1 MGNRRYQDGRR
12 DEVRIAHL
20 LAELG
25 RGVRG
30 RGAAAYGR
38 RHARRVGQVHPGGL
52 VAAEQLTHTETATSV
67 RVRGDDRLIT
77 DGPFM
82 ETKEHL
88 LGFYLIDVPDLD
100 AALDWATRMPAVNGG
115 TVEVRAAISG
125 MAWQKVLD

>member
-1 MGNRRYQDGRR
+1 MKY
-12 DEVRIAHL
+12 AL
-20 LAELG
+20 LIYSPSSAGEY
-25 RGVRG
+25 
-30 RGAAAYGR
+30 AAAALPR
-38 RHARRVGQVHPGGL
+38 TDDDTPGEWVKYTQAAKDAGVL

-67 RVRGDDRLIT
+67 RVRGEDRLIT

>member
-1 MGNRRYQDGRR
+1 MKY
-12 DEVRIAHL
+12 AL
-20 LAELG
+20 LIYSPSSAGEY
-25 RGVRG
+25 
-30 RGAAAYGR
+30 AAAALPR
-38 RHARRVGQVHPGGL
+38 SDDDTPGEWVKYTQAAKDAGVL
-52 VAAEQLTHTETATSV
+52 LAAEQLTHTETATSV

>member
-1 MGNRRYQDGRR
+1 MKY
-12 DEVRIAHL
+12 AL
-20 LAELG
+20 LIYSPSSAGEY
-25 RGVRG
+25 
-30 RGAAAYGR
+30 AAAALPRSDDDTPGEWVKYTQA
-38 RHARRVGQVHPGGL
+38 ARDADVL
-52 VAAEQLTHTETATSV
+52 VAAEQLTHAETATSV
-67 RVRGDDRLIT
+67 RVRGEDRLIT

>member
-1 MGNRRYQDGRR
+1 MKY
-12 DEVRIAHL
+12 AL
-20 LAELG
+20 LIYSPSSAGEY
-25 RGVRG
+25 
-30 RGAAAYGR
+30 AAAALPR
-38 RHARRVGQVHPGGL
+38 TDDDTPGEWVKYTQAAKDAGVL
-52 VAAEQLTHTETATSV
+52 VAAEQLTHAETATSV
-67 RVRGDDRLIT
+67 RVRGEDRLIT